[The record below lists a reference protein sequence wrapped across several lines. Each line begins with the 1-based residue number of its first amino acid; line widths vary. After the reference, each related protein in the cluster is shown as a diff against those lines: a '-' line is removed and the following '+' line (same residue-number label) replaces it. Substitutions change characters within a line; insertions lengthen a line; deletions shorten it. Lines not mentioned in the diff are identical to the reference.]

1 MVRLRR
7 PSAQTVLVLTALID
21 DPTAWRYGYEL
32 GRQVGL
38 KAGSLYPILIRL
50 RDRCLL
56 EASWEDDPSPGRPP
70 RHLYRLTGDGVRWAP
85 RCWPGPHRAGRPA
98 VPVCGR
104 RDAARRPRLAG
115 PAALRRRARPARRP
129 PGVGFGDAG
138 RAGRGPRP
146 GGPVGFRLG
155 VRQRRSRPV

>member
-7 PSAQTVLVLTALID
+7 PSAQTVLVLNALID

-50 RDRCLL
+50 RDRGLL

-70 RHLYRLTGDGVRWAP
+70 RHLYRLTGDGLRWAAEVLAEP
-85 RCWPGPHRAGRPA
+85 APGRAAGRP
-98 VPVCGR
+98 
-104 RDAARRPRLAG
+104 RLREA
-115 PAALRRRARPARRP
+115 
-129 PGVGFGDAG
+129 
-138 RAGRGPRP
+138 
-146 GGPVGFRLG
+146 
-155 VRQRRSRPV
+155 